1 MKAFL
6 NKQISRPKQYSIGIS
21 LILLASI
28 ASYLSHNVIGYRAVA
43 LILLLAVSISAML
56 FDILPVLVCAL
67 LSALILNYFFIPPT
81 LTLKIQSAE
90 DLLMFLMYFIIAMI
104 NAVLTV
110 KIRQFESKKRDEE
123 EKEKTI
129 ELYNTLLNSLS
140 HELRTPISTIIGA
153 IDTIVDNEERLSR
166 NNIRELYTE
175 IEIAGDRL
183 NRQVENLLNMSRLDA
198 GTLKPTFDW
207 FDINELIFKVIN
219 QTNTTDENRVVF
231 QPDDNLSLVYIDGG
245 FLETILHNLVHN
257 ALEHTPKSC
266 TIGID
271 AGYVNERLIIDIA
284 DNGAGF
290 PVGEIDLVF
299 DKFYKLNGTGTGGT
313 GLGLSIVKGF
323 TEALNGKIT
332 LRNKKLGGAHFKIEI
347 PAEFSSLELIEN
359 EQGRNIDNR

>member
-1 MKAFL
+1 MKVVL
-6 NKQISRPKQYSIGIS
+6 NKKISKSSQYLIGVS
-21 LILLASI
+21 LIIMASV

-56 FDILPVLVCAL
+56 FDILPVLICAL
-67 LSALILNYFFIPPT
+67 LSALILNFFFIPPT
-81 LTLKIQSAE
+81 FTFKIQSAE
-90 DLLMFLMYFIIAMI
+90 DILMFLMYFLIAMI

-153 IDTIVDNEERLSR
+153 IDTISDNEDKLSR
-166 NNIRELYTE
+166 ENINELYNE
-175 IEIAGDRL
+175 IGIAGNRL

-198 GTLKPTFDW
+198 GMLKPTFDW

-219 QTNTTDENRVVF
+219 QTSATTDENNIVF
-231 QPDDNLSLVYIDGG
+231 RPNDQLSLIYIDGG
-245 FLETILHNLVHN
+245 FLEMILYNLIHN
-257 ALEHTPKSC
+257 ALQHTPKNS
-266 TIGID
+266 TIVLN
-271 AGYVNERLIIDIA
+271 ANYFNENLVIDIT
-284 DNGAGF
+284 DNGLGF
-290 PVGEIDLVF
+290 PKEEINLVF

-347 PAEFSSLELIEN
+347 PTESSSLEIIEN
-359 EQGRNIDNR
+359 EQG